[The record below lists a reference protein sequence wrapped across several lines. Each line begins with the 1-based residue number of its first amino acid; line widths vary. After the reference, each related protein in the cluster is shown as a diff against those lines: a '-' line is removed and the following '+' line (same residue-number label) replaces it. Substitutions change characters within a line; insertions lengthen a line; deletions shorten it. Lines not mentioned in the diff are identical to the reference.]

1 MAIDFTPEE
10 IAAAGRRVLLTELQA
25 RSVVR
30 FRDTHKEFI
39 RLLGLMDS
47 PAGHPPDWDQ
57 RLQDLTKEL
66 RNRYAKIIEVR
77 AASKA

>member
-10 IAAAGRRVLLTELQA
+10 IAAAGRRVLLTELQS
-25 RSVVR
+25 RSLGR

-47 PAGHPPDWDQ
+47 TADAPPDWDQ

-66 RNRYAKIIEVR
+66 RNRYAKVIEIR